1 VGIENVGDGKS
12 SEILVMAR
20 GVRVM
25 KANDIT
31 DRMLENCFES
41 SKVLIERDQL

>member
-1 VGIENVGDGKS
+1 
-12 SEILVMAR
+12 
-20 GVRVM
+20 M

-41 SKVLIERDQL
+41 SEVLIERDQL